1 MNHRYRLLGGLS
13 ISAVGYSMDSSISA
27 VGYSANFESPVAY
40 RVDLYGKIISYI
52 SAIGYI
58 GE

>member
-1 MNHRYRLLGGLS
+1 MNRGYRLLRHLS
-13 ISAVGYSMDSSISA
+13 ISAVVYISA

-40 RVDLYGKIISYI
+40 IADLYGKSMSYI